1 MSNQGNLNVPGPTG
15 KIALV
20 TGGSRGL
27 GRNIALELRASG
39 HDVILTYR
47 NQKAEGVEVVAEIE
61 KLGRQAVLLQL
72 DVASA
77 GSFDAFRDAVA
88 DGLQANWRRSS
99 FDFLIINNA
108 GIDRMSP
115 SPPLRRHAHQGD
127 ARSGRWAARRGTP
140 DLAAHRPCRS
150 GEFGLQQLGQCL

>member
-1 MSNQGNLNVPGPTG
+1 MSNQGNLNIPGPTG

-27 GRNIALELRASG
+27 GRNIALQLARSG
-39 HDVILTYR
+39 QNVILTYR
-47 NQKAEGVEVVAEIE
+47 NQKAEGEAVVAEIE

-77 GSFDAFRDAVA
+77 GSFNVFRDAVA
-88 DGLQANWRRSS
+88 DGLQASWRRSN
-99 FDFLIINNA
+99 FDFLIKNA

-115 SPPLRRHAHQGD
+115 FAE
-127 ARSGRWAARRGTP
+127 TT
-140 DLAAHRPCRS
+140 
-150 GEFGLQQLGQCL
+150 E